1 MKEKSKNAAK
11 TRREKENGEFY
22 ELAKLLPLPSAITSQ
37 LDKASIIR
45 LTTSY
50 LKMRA
55 VFPDGLGE
63 AWGQPSRLSPLDSM
77 AKELGSHLLQTLDG
91 FVFVVASDGKIM
103 YISETASVHLG
114 LSQVELT
121 GNSIFEYIHPS
132 DHDEMTAVLSAHQP
146 VPHHFLQEYEMERSF
161 FLRMKCVLAKRNAGL
176 TCGGYK
182 VIHCSGYLKIR
193 QYLMDVAMYDSCYQ
207 IVGLV
212 AVGHSLPP
220 SGITEI
226 KLHSNMFMFRASL
239 DLKLIFLDSRVA
251 ELTGYEPQDLIE
263 KTLYHHVHGCDVFH
277 LRYAHHL
284 LLVKGQVTTKY
295 YRMLSKHG
303 GWVWVQSYA
312 TIVHNSRSSRPHCIV
327 SVNYVLTE
335 IEYKELQMSQEQSRA
350 TKPSLSYKAGLASS
364 QDSRKQ
370 LKTKAVKIKTKVKM
384 VPYPQPNSSYHTD
397 KLDCSP
403 QGGGWKESPPYSL
416 TPCQEQSP
424 APESGEVPCGAPY
437 GLSLPYSYG
446 HLHHEPQRRIRTTA
460 TSPSPS
466 PSPSQAAHQLL
477 SSLHARAGGEGHW
490 SGQSK
495 TSHSLRLSPSSAV
508 SCTASAVYPVG
519 APSATSMVM
528 SSRRYPGETHQDN
541 FSSCPTSRP
550 SSRFKEEP
558 YEHHTLC
565 QSKASTEA
573 HPLVQPQPQ
582 VIKEDTKLPFSRDP
596 LHKASR
602 GGGCSMGEKPLS
614 CPLLSGSVVGKG
626 SCEHPRSLHGLGQP
640 FPMQVVLE
648 QRRRLCMM
656 EAPYANTAG
665 GLPDHLDCN
674 GERGTPKLQEPE
686 VGEED
691 RRMWMGVGMGVGV
704 GVGVGLPAQAPYVS
718 LNLHHVLAKHSPFQA
733 PPYTA
738 ALSHLTDSYGYR
750 AEEMVSYGYKGQ
762 SPASSSSPE
771 THREIPHYIGTS
783 VIITNE
789 R

>member
-63 AWGQPSRLSPLDSM
+63 AWGQPTRISPLDNM

-146 VPHHFLQEYEMERSF
+146 IHHHFLQEYEMERSF

-193 QYLMDVAMYDSCYQ
+193 QYVMDVALYDSCYQ

-277 LRYAHHL
+277 LRFAHHL

-327 SVNYVLTE
+327 SVNYVLTDV
-335 IEYKELQMSQEQSRA
+335 EYKDTQLSQEQSRA
-350 TKPSLSYKAGLASS
+350 VKPSLAYKSALVSS
-364 QDSRKQ
+364 QDPRKQ
-370 LKTKAVKIKTKVKM
+370 LKTKAVKIKNKLKTG
-384 VPYPQPNSSYHTD
+384 PYPQTNSTYHPD

-403 QGGGWKESPPYSL
+403 QGGGWKESPPYPL
-416 TPCQEQSP
+416 TPCQEQSSGLSG
-424 APESGEVPCGAPY
+424 APETGEVLCSSPSPY
-437 GLSLPYSYG
+437 GVSFRYPYG
-446 HLHHEPQRRIRTTA
+446 HLPHTDSQRRSRPTQQSSSA
-460 TSPSPS
+460 SASPSPS
-466 PSPSQAAHQLL
+466 SPGQAARQLL
-477 SSLHARAGGEGHW
+477 SSLQSREGEGGW
-490 SGQSK
+490 NCANAK
-495 TSHSLRLSPSSAV
+495 THHSDIPSHSLRPF
-508 SCTASAVYPVG
+508 TASCAAVTN
-519 APSATSMVM
+519 ASATAYSAG
-528 SSRRYPGETHQDN
+528 SAGGKRYPPREPFHDS
-541 FSSCPTSRP
+541 FSSCATPRLN
-550 SSRFKEEP
+550 SRFKEEP
-558 YEHHTLC
+558 YEHQALGQTRNTDRDHLL
-565 QSKASTEA
+565 KAS
-573 HPLVQPQPQ
+573 
-582 VIKEDTKLPFSRDP
+582 D
-596 LHKASR
+596 
-602 GGGCSMGEKPLS
+602 GGGRIGGEKPLS
-614 CPLLSGSVVGKG
+614 CPLITGSALGKA
-626 SCEHPRSLHGLGQP
+626 SCEQSRSLHGLGQSC
-640 FPMQVVLE
+640 PMQMVLE

-656 EAPYANTAG
+656 ESPYSQSATG
-665 GLPDHLDCN
+665 PLEHTDSS
-674 GERGTPKLQEPE
+674 GERGGPKLLEPE
-686 VGEED
+686 VGGEEE
-691 RRMWMGVGMGVGV
+691 RRLWMGMGVGMGVG
-704 GVGVGLPAQAPYVS
+704 LPAQTPYVS
-718 LNLHHVLAKHSPFQA
+718 LNLHHVLAKHGSFQA

-738 ALSHLTDSYGYR
+738 ISHLTDNYGFRGNEIGPYSYK
-750 AEEMVSYGYKGQ
+750 SQ

-771 THREIPHYIGTS
+771 TDREIPHYIGTS

>member
-55 VFPDGLGE
+55 VFPDGVGE
-63 AWGQPSRLSPLDSM
+63 AWGEVARCSPLDSM
-77 AKELGSHLLQTLDG
+77 AKELGAHLLQTLDG

-146 VPHHFLQEYEMERSF
+146 LHPHFRPEYEMERSF

-176 TCGGYK
+176 TSGGYK

-193 QYLMDVAMYDSCYQ
+193 QYMMDVCLYESCYQ

-263 KTLYHHVHGCDVFH
+263 KTLYQHVHGCDVFH

-295 YRMLSKHG
+295 YRMLAKHG

-327 SVNYVLTE
+327 SVNYVLTDV
-335 IEYKELQMSQEQSRA
+335 EYKNLQLSQDQSRSR
-350 TKPSLSYKAGLASS
+350 PVLSYKNSHS
-364 QDSRKQ
+364 PPQDLRKQ
-370 LKTKAVKIKTKVKM
+370 FKAKTTRIKTKPKAS
-384 VPYPQPNSSYHTD
+384 PYPQLSMPSD
-397 KLDCSP
+397 KLDSSP
-403 QGGGWKESPPYSL
+403 AGSWKSSPPCSL
-416 TPCQEQSP
+416 SSCQEKSP
-424 APESGEVPCGAPY
+424 APLSVPEPGEVPPY
-437 GLSLPYSYG
+437 TLPLSYPYTQAHTHRREDCRKLLPTASSPEQEEQQILSAQVHRDGHWGDAGSPKHPLSRHPLSTKPQHNSNPTTSSYSNTYTDCSKVA
-446 HLHHEPQRRIRTTA
+446 RRF
-460 TSPSPS
+460 PGD
-466 PSPSQAAHQLL
+466 
-477 SSLHARAGGEGHW
+477 SLHE
-490 SGQSK
+490 S
-495 TSHSLRLSPSSAV
+495 
-508 SCTASAVYPVG
+508 
-519 APSATSMVM
+519 
-528 SSRRYPGETHQDN
+528 
-541 FSSCPTSRP
+541 FSSCSSSSRP

-558 YEHHTLC
+558 YEHPSISH
-565 QSKASTEA
+565 SRPENHIHASIRGSPEA
-573 HPLVQPQPQ
+573 GKMLKGPAERSEVPVP
-582 VIKEDTKLPFSRDP
+582 
-596 LHKASR
+596 
-602 GGGCSMGEKPLS
+602 C
-614 CPLLSGSVVGKG
+614 LLLGKG
-626 SCEHPRSLHGLGQP
+626 SYDQQRVRQGLQNLNQNLP
-640 FPMQVVLE
+640 VQMMLE
-648 QRRRLCMM
+648 QKRRLH
-656 EAPYANTAG
+656 TA
-665 GLPDHLDCN
+665 
-674 GERGTPKLQEPE
+674 EKTPEPQWQNQSAI
-686 VGEED
+686 VHYDSAKSED
-691 RRMWMGVGMGVGV
+691 KRVLMGMGVQG
-704 GVGVGLPAQAPYVS
+704 QSPYVS
-718 LNLHHVLAKHSPFQA
+718 LNFQHILAKHGSFPA
-733 PPYTA
+733 SSYS
-738 ALSHLTDSYGYR
+738 LGHLADGYSYR
-750 AEEMVSYGYKGQ
+750 AEEISPYLYRSQ
-762 SPASSSSPE
+762 SPASRPSPE
-771 THREIPHYIGTS
+771 GHGQIPHYIGTS
-783 VIITNE
+783 VIISNE